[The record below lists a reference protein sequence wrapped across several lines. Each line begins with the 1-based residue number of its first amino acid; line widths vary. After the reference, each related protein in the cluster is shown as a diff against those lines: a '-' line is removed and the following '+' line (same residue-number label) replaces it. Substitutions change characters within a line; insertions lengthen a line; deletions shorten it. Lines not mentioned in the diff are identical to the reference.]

1 MHYPIVT
8 ERLILKPL
16 TLADLHTFVSYRR
29 DPAIARFQ
37 GWETTFSDD
46 DARTLIDSQAGKSLP
61 GKGEWLQIAVH
72 DRINNDLLGD
82 LALHS
87 VVGDDAVYEI
97 GFTIAKIHQRQGF
110 AREAASS
117 LMEILSTDVGAT
129 KIVANTDRRNTASV
143 KLLEA
148 LGFEHVP
155 SQSWTEKFTNEL
167 VTIDHFETRRGAV
180 NR

>member
-1 MHYPIVT
+1 VHYPIVT
-8 ERLILKPL
+8 ERLILAPL

-37 GWETTFSDD
+37 GWETTYSDD
-46 DARTLIDSQAGKSLP
+46 DARTLIDSQAGVSIPK
-61 GKGEWLQIAVH
+61 KGQWLQLAIHHQTTGEHV
-72 DRINNDLLGD
+72 GD

-148 LGFEHVP
+148 LGFVREP
-155 SQSWTEKFTNEL
+155 SRSWTEKFKTE
-167 VTIDHFETRRGAV
+167 VITVDYFETQ
-180 NR
+180 